1 MVPEPRLSDVVG
13 LWPGATWRGVNL
25 LTGLPVVTQ
34 PVRRNTSVGT
44 CLLGS
49 QSLPSGPDA
58 WIDKGGLR
66 VPWARPTGA
75 VCKGPSPHAT
85 RQAGKTGTDSSLAHQ
100 ILGRLTSQ
108 KHNLTAADMKDLK
121 TCNMSQKGEVAQRAR
136 VLFDVWSVGGVC

>member
-1 MVPEPRLSDVVG
+1 
-13 LWPGATWRGVNL
+13 
-25 LTGLPVVTQ
+25 VVTQ

-85 RQAGKTGTDSSLAHQ
+85 LQAGKTGTDSSLAHQ

-108 KHNLTAADMKDLK
+108 KHNVTAADMKCLK

-136 VLFDVWSVGGVC
+136 VLFDVRSVGGVC